1 MDAGESNTLARACR
15 SIESMMRAEEPD
27 IIVDARERCEAADL
41 PQGLASQAAFLRTQ
55 ANAIGARSAILIGTA
70 CVIEALHLLLA
81 LAGDRPYIGQL
92 TVVDS
97 NPEACD
103 LLRQAFARGV
113 ASHDYDRRTKL
124 RVVSADVARFLPR
137 LNAGDY
143 DLMAVSGQMGNYR
156 PAIDE
161 ANHLLRR
168 GGLLMVAD
176 ALALASDEDEGGI
189 LNPASRSPKATGMRS
204 LIPELLEDERFVTS
218 LVPVGTGLLL
228 AFKA

>member
-1 MDAGESNTLARACR
+1 MDTDASNTLARACR

-27 IIVDARERCEAADL
+27 IIIDARERCEVAGM
-41 PQGLASQAAFLRTQ
+41 PQGFASQASFLRLQ
-55 ANAIGARSAILIGTA
+55 ANALGARSVILIGTA
-70 CVIEALHLLLA
+70 CVVEALYLLLA
-81 LAGDRPYIGQL
+81 LAGDRPRLGQL

-103 LLRQAFARGV
+103 LLRHAFERGV
-113 ASHDYDRRTKL
+113 ASRDYDHRAKL
-124 RVVSADVARFLPR
+124 RVVSADLPRFLHR

-143 DLMAVSGQMGNYR
+143 DLMVVSGRMDNYR

-168 GGLLMVAD
+168 NGVLMVAD
-176 ALALASDEDEGGI
+176 ALAFASDADEGGI
-189 LNPASRSPKATGMRS
+189 LNPASRSPKATGMRE

-218 LVPVGTGLLL
+218 LVPVGTGLVM
-228 AFKA
+228 AVKA